1 MNVVDII
8 TKKRNGLTMTRSEID
23 YMVKGISEGTIP
35 DYQIAAWAMAVYFQ
49 GMDIEETRD
58 LTLAM
63 AYSGEVMDLAPIQGF
78 KVDKHSTGGV
88 GDKTTLI
95 AIALAAAAGI
105 PVAKMSGR
113 GLGHTGG
120 TVDKFES
127 IPGFRVELSRREFI
141 EQVNTIKAALI
152 SQSGN
157 LVPAD
162 KRLYAIRDVTATVES
177 IPLIASSIIS
187 KKIAA
192 GAQGIVLDVKVGR
205 GAFMKDLDTA
215 TQLARTMVEIGKGA
229 GREVVAVL
237 TDMNQPLGYNVGNA
251 LEVAEALDLL
261 RGQGAEDLK
270 EVSLILTAHMLVLA
284 GKHTDFQAARE
295 ELQQLLATGQAFQ
308 KFTEIVAAQG
318 GRLDFSLPFYDLP
331 QASHKEE
338 LIAREEG
345 YVVDLDALKVGHAAM
360 LLGAGREQLDDHIDP
375 SVGVQL
381 VKKYGDFVKKGDVLA
396 VMHVNDINRLALARQ
411 QLQEA
416 FTVGPAQPVTIP
428 LVYKTVLSQN
438 T

>member
-8 TKKRNGLTMTRSEID
+8 AKKRDGLTMSRSEID

-35 DYQIAAWAMAVYFQ
+35 DYQVAAWAMAVYFQ
-49 GMDIEETRD
+49 GMNKQETRD

-95 AIALAAAAGI
+95 TIALAAAAGV

-127 IPGFRVELSRREFI
+127 IPGFRVELTRREFI
-141 EQVNTIKAALI
+141 DQVNTIKAALI

-177 IPLIASSIIS
+177 IPLIASSIMS

-192 GAQGIVLDVKVGR
+192 GAQGIVLDIKVGR
-205 GAFMKDLDTA
+205 GAFMKNLDTA
-215 TQLARTMVEIGKGA
+215 AQLARTMVEIGKGA

-261 RGQGAEDLK
+261 QGQGAEDLK

-295 ELQQLLATGQAFQ
+295 ELQQLLATGQAFR

-318 GRLDFSLPFYDLP
+318 GRLDYSLPFYGLP

-338 LIAREEG
+338 LIARDEG
-345 YVVDLDALKVGHAAM
+345 YIMGLDALQVGHAAM

-381 VKKYGDFVKKGDVLA
+381 VKKYGDYVEKGDVLA
-396 VMHVNDINRLALARQ
+396 VMHVNDINRLAIARQ

-416 FTVGPAQPVTIP
+416 FTVGPAQPVSLP
-428 LVYKTVLSQN
+428 LIYKTVHSN
-438 T
+438 A